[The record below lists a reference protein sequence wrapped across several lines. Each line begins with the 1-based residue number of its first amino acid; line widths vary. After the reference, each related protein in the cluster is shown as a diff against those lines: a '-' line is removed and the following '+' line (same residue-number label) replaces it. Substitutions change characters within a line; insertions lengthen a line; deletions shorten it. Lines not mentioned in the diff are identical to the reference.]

1 MLRKAENLQ
10 ERAKEAVD
18 VAKAEDEMLGENAG
32 IFMFQCIDFFGCFE
46 SVKNGDEFVG
56 GGRIL
61 SGSLRVGP
69 VPKRP
74 Q

>member
-32 IFMFQCIDFFGCFE
+32 IFTVHRLF
-46 SVKNGDEFVG
+46 
-56 GGRIL
+56 
-61 SGSLRVGP
+61 RVF
-69 VPKRP
+69 
-74 Q
+74 